1 MKLIPLSGRR
11 GAAAL
16 CILLSACAAGPLNP
30 LNSLGGAGKP
40 GPAYG
45 AYLAARY
52 ADDTGDPAQAAKY
65 YRIALHAA
73 PDNQELIA
81 EGFMAGVLSGDAS
94 ATTLATRQP
103 HNVLATMLLGNH
115 AAMTGDFVTAQADF
129 TALPQDDLTGLI
141 QPLLIA
147 WTQYGQGNE
156 QAALNGLGPYFNNG
170 NFGAV
175 YVLNAA
181 LIADAAGDTRN
192 AAQLYGAVDGSQPN
206 LRMAQIL
213 ASWYTRQGQPGQ
225 AMAELSALIAV
236 HPDLAI
242 AVPAMEMQLG
252 KPVISSATDGMA
264 EAYLTLAGS
273 LTQPQAALLRIA
285 FLRFA
290 LGLRPDLTA
299 ARLLLADT
307 QTGADNTSTPPTP
320 VQLQNALDTLAPV
333 RKSDP
338 LYAPAAL
345 QQATLLAALNRTD
358 EAVALLTGLLVNAPH
373 DPTLLSTIADT
384 LRQGSQYAAAIPY
397 YTQAIAALTAPA
409 GSSPVAPAGSA
420 PAAPAGSAPAGPNL
434 PPSAWTLYF
443 DRGICEDQLG
453 RWDQALPDMQM
464 ALKLSPSQPYVLNY
478 MAYSWAV
485 HGQNLAEAKTMLAKA
500 VALDPNDGAVIDSL
514 GYVEMKLG
522 DTQQAITLLTQAVQL
537 SADDAEVN
545 GHLGDAFW
553 QAGRPLQ
560 ADFQWQRALSLH
572 PDAKL
577 KAELQGKITAH
588 FGNSAP

>member
-1 MKLIPLSGRR
+1 MKLIPLTGRR

-16 CILLSACAAGPLNP
+16 CILLSACAAGPLNAI
-30 LNSLGGAGKP
+30 GGSGQP
-40 GPAYG
+40 SSGYG

-52 ADDTGDPAQAAKY
+52 ADDTGDPAQAARY

-73 PDNQELIA
+73 PDNAQLIS
-81 EGFMAGVLSGDAS
+81 EGFMAGVLSGDAG
-94 ATTLATRQP
+94 TTALASRQP
-103 HNVLATMLLGNH
+103 HNVLGTMLLGNH
-115 AAMTGDFVTAQADF
+115 AASTGDFATAQADF
-129 TALPQDDLTGLI
+129 TSLPQDDLTGLI
-141 QPLLIA
+141 KPLLIA
-147 WTQYGQGNE
+147 WAQYGQGNE

-181 LIADAAGDTRN
+181 LIADAAGDTKN

-213 ASWYTRQGQPGQ
+213 ASWDTRQGQNGQ
-225 AMAELSALIAV
+225 AMAELSALMAV

-242 AVPAMEMQLG
+242 ALPAMQMQLN
-252 KPVISSATDGMA
+252 KPVIGSATDGMA

-290 LGLRPDLTA
+290 LQLRPDLTA

-307 QTGADNTSTPPTP
+307 QTGADNTATPPTP
-320 VQLQNALDTLAPV
+320 VQMQNALDTLAPV
-333 RKSDP
+333 AKTDP
-338 LYAPAAL
+338 LYAPAAI
-345 QQATLLAALNRTD
+345 QQANLLAALNRTD

-373 DPTLLSTIADT
+373 DPTLLSSIADT
-384 LRQGSQYAAAIPY
+384 LREGSQFEAAIPY
-397 YTQAIAALTAPA
+397 YTQAIAAL
-409 GSSPVAPAGSA
+409 
-420 PAAPAGSAPAGPNL
+420 GPN
-434 PPSAWTLYF
+434 PPPGAWTLFFY
-443 DRGICEDQLG
+443 RGICEDQLG
-453 RWDQALPDMQM
+453 HWDKAQPDMQM
-464 ALKLSPSQPYVLNY
+464 ALQLSPSQPYVLNY

-485 HGQNLAEAKTMLAKA
+485 HGQNLPQAKDMLAKA

-522 DTQQAITLLTQAVQL
+522 NTKQAITLLTQAVQL

-560 ADFQWQRALSLH
+560 ADYQWQRALSLH

-577 KAELQGKITAH
+577 KAELQGKITEH
-588 FGNSAP
+588 FGTAAP

>member
-16 CILLSACAAGPLNP
+16 CILLSACAAGPLNGI
-30 LNSLGGAGKP
+30 GGSGQP

-52 ADDTGDPAQAAKY
+52 ADDTGDPAQATKY

-73 PDNQELIA
+73 PDNQQLIS
-81 EGFMAGVLSGDAS
+81 EGFMAGVLSGDAGTAS
-94 ATTLATRQP
+94 FAARQP

-115 AAMTGDFVTAQADF
+115 AATTGDFATAQADY
-129 TALPQDDLTGLI
+129 ASLPQDDLTGLI
-141 QPLLIA
+141 KPILIA
-147 WTQYGQGNE
+147 WAQYGQGNE
-156 QAALNGLGPYFNNG
+156 QAALNGLGPNFNNAS
-170 NFGAV
+170 FGAV

-181 LIADAAGDTRN
+181 LIADAAGDTKN

-213 ASWYTRQGQPGQ
+213 ASWATRQGQNGQ
-225 AMAELSALIAV
+225 AMTELSALMAV

-242 AVPAMEMQLG
+242 ALPAMEMELN
-252 KPVISSATDGMA
+252 KPVVSTATDGLA

-273 LTQPQAALLRIA
+273 LTQPQAALLRVA

-290 LGLRPDLTA
+290 LQLRPDLTA

-307 QTGADNTSTPPTP
+307 QTGADNTATPPTP
-320 VQLQNALDTLAPV
+320 VQMQNALDTLAPV
-333 RKSDP
+333 AKTDA
-338 LYAPAAL
+338 LYAPAAI
-345 QQATLLAALNRTD
+345 QQANLLAALKRTD
-358 EAVALLTGLLVNAPH
+358 EAAALLQGLLVNTPH
-373 DPTLLSTIADT
+373 DPTLLSSIADT
-384 LRQGSQYAAAIPY
+384 LREGGQYEAAIPY
-397 YTQAIAALTAPA
+397 YTQAITAVSGQA
-409 GSSPVAPAGSA
+409 GSSPG
-420 PAAPAGSAPAGPNL
+420 GPT
-434 PPSAWTLYF
+434 PPPGAWTLYF

-453 RWDQALPDMQM
+453 NWDKAQPDMQT
-464 ALKLSPSQPYVLNY
+464 ALQLSPSQPYVLNY

-485 HGQNLAEAKTMLAKA
+485 HGQNLPQAKAMLAKA
-500 VALDPNDGAVIDSL
+500 VALDPTDGAVIDSL
-514 GYVEMKLG
+514 GFVEMKLG
-522 DTQQAITLLTQAVQL
+522 DTKQAITLLTQAVQL

-560 ADFQWQRALSLH
+560 ADYQWQRALSLH

-577 KAELQGKITAH
+577 KAELQGKITTH
-588 FGNSAP
+588 FGTAAP

>member
-30 LNSLGGAGKP
+30 LRGTAKP

-65 YRIALHAA
+65 YHIALHAA
-73 PDNQELIA
+73 PDNQALIS

-94 ATTLATRQP
+94 AASLATRQP

-115 AAMTGDFVTAQADF
+115 AAMTGDFATAQTDF
-129 TALPQDDLTGLI
+129 ASLPQDDLTGLI
-141 QPLLIA
+141 KPLLIA
-147 WTQYGQGNE
+147 WAQYGQGNE

-181 LIADAAGDTRN
+181 LIADAAGDTKN

-213 ASWYTRQGQPGQ
+213 ASWDTRQGQNGQ
-225 AMAELSALIAV
+225 AMTELSALMAA

-242 AVPAMEMQLG
+242 AMPAMEMQLN
-252 KPVISSATDGMA
+252 KPVVGSATDGMA

-307 QTGADNTSTPPTP
+307 QTGADNTSAPPTA
-320 VQLQNALDTLAPV
+320 VQMQNALDTLAPV
-333 RKSDP
+333 QKSDP
-338 LYAPAAL
+338 LYAPVAI
-345 QQATLLAALNRTD
+345 QQANLLAALNRTD
-358 EAVALLTGLLVNAPH
+358 EAAALLQGLLVNTPH
-373 DPTLLSTIADT
+373 DPTLLSSLADT
-384 LRQGSQYAAAIPY
+384 LREGSQLEAAIPY
-397 YTQAIAALTAPA
+397 YTQAIAAL
-409 GSSPVAPAGSA
+409 
-420 PAAPAGSAPAGPNL
+420 GPN
-434 PPSAWTLYF
+434 PPPGAWILYF

-453 RWDQALPDMQM
+453 HWDQAQPDMQM

-485 HGQNLAEAKTMLAKA
+485 HGQNLAQAKDMLSKA

-522 DTQQAITLLTQAVQL
+522 DTQAAITLLTQAVQL

-560 ADFQWQRALSLH
+560 ADYQWQRALSLH
-572 PDAKL
+572 PDARL
-577 KAELQGKITAH
+577 KAELQGKITEH
-588 FGNSAP
+588 FGAGS